1 MIHDFHYP
9 RLSADHL
16 SGRVLDHLALLRP
29 SHWTKSLI
37 AIPIGPALMIG
48 DATLPALLTLAG
60 TIVLFI
66 LASAAIYIVNDLSD
80 IERDRL
86 HPTKR
91 DRPLASGAVTPKAA
105 LWMLAGLVAAM
116 IVLSFLLPKLL
127 TAIVVFYLACNL
139 TYSLWLKH
147 IPIVEMLIVASGFT
161 LRTAAGYVAF
171 GAVPDQWVIA
181 TVFAGSLLLTV
192 GKRRGELRRINNS
205 ADHRPVLAHYSEPLL
220 DAYLL
225 VATIACFGASLAA
238 MLRFFESTDLPALFF
253 ISLPFAIYLF
263 QRYLLLAFAGSGT
276 SNPTRLLLGDRVI
289 HLVLVVWVVTLGLGA
304 MLGDAV
310 FGEWTAAL
318 EVTAASS

>member
-1 MIHDFHYP
+1 MIHGFHYP
-9 RLSADHL
+9 RLPADHL
-16 SGRVLDHLALLRP
+16 RGRVLDHLALLRP

-66 LASAAIYIVNDLSD
+66 LASAAVYVVNDLSD

-91 DRPLASGAVTPKAA
+91 DRPLASGVVMPKTA
-105 LWMLAGLVAAM
+105 LWMLSGLVAAM
-116 IVLSFLLPKLL
+116 ILLSFLLPKLL
-127 TAIVVFYLACNL
+127 MAIVVLYLGCNL

-161 LRTAAGYVAF
+161 LRTASGYVAF

-181 TVFAGSLLLTV
+181 TVLAGSLLLTV
-192 GKRRGELRRINNS
+192 GKRRGELRRINDS

-225 VATIACFGASLAA
+225 VAAIACFGASLAA

-310 FGEWTAAL
+310 FGEWTATL
-318 EVTAASS
+318 EVAGTSS